1 MYTIQGKICIK
12 LINEL
17 HSNFSDPLSKN
28 KYAKQRYKNIYK
40 NKVNNMMEKKGVGK
54 SKIKL
59 RDS

>member
-28 KYAKQRYKNIYK
+28 K
-40 NKVNNMMEKKGVGK
+40 VNNMMEKKGVGK

>member
-28 KYAKQRYKNIYK
+28 KCAKQRYKNIYK
-40 NKVNNMMEKKGVGK
+40 NKVNNMMEKKGQENQK
-54 SKIKL
+54 
-59 RDS
+59 